1 VSALPDARPA
11 LARPGSHGLEHAVA
25 ATEQGLAALHEALLA
40 RDALAIAR
48 QADEL
53 QRALLHAV
61 STFMAAARSGG
72 VPLALRHRLASAS
85 AQVASQRESLA
96 RATASLDRALGA
108 LLPAPAAAAPAL
120 YSSAGVS
127 TTRASGATL
136 QA

>member
-1 VSALPDARPA
+1 MSAAPCTRPVSP
-11 LARPGSHGLEHAVA
+11 GLEHALA
-25 ATEQGLAALHEALLA
+25 ATEQGLAALHDALLS
-40 RDALAIAR
+40 RDALAIEH

-53 QRALLHAV
+53 QRALSHAV

-72 VPLALRHRLASAS
+72 LPPALRHRLASAS

-108 LLPAPAAAAPAL
+108 LLPPAPAATPAL
-120 YSSAGVS
+120 YSSAGTS
-127 TTRASGATL
+127 APRASGATL